1 MWLIYRI
8 LGSYISLALKLYE
21 IQTVEKPQIPELSI
35 FYGLFSGAQ
44 KH

>member
-8 LGSYISLALKLYE
+8 LGSDIFFVLKLYE
-21 IQTVEKPQIPELSI
+21 IQTVEKPQFPELST
-35 FYGLFSGAQ
+35 FYGLFGGPQ